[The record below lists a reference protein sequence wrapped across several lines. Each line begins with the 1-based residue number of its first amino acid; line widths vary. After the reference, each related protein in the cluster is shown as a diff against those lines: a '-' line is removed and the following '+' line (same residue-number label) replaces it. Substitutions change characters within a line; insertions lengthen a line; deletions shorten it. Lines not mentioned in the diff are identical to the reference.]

1 MQPTPLI
8 GREREITDISAL
20 LRRTDARLL
29 TLSGPGGTGKTR
41 LALQVAAELLDTDSP
56 ARLLQS
62 ASALEGEGLVRDG
75 AWFVNL
81 APISD
86 PTLVVPTI
94 AQTLGVK
101 EGGGYPLIESL
112 KDYLRERHL
121 LLLLD
126 NFEQVLSA
134 APLLA
139 ELLAAAPGLKILVTS
154 REVLH
159 LRGEKEFP
167 VPPLELPALQGPAP
181 IEALSQYAAVQLFIA
196 RALDVKPAFAVTNE
210 NAPAVA
216 EICVRLDGLPL
227 AIELAAARV
236 KLFAPEALL
245 ARLSNRLALLTGG
258 RRDVPARQQTL
269 RNTIAWSYNL
279 LDEGE
284 KKLFMRLSVFVA
296 GWTLEAAE
304 AVCTELKSENE
315 KVSNDDHRHFSIFHS
330 QFSILDGMASLMDKS
345 LLRQIESQDGE
356 PRFVM
361 LETVREYAL
370 ERLAASGE
378 DDLMHRRHAAYF
390 LALAQVA
397 EPKLRGPDQGMWLA
411 RLEVEHDNLRAVLR
425 WALDCLEIETGL
437 QLAGALFWFWYV
449 RNHYNE
455 GRAWLA
461 RLLALAASRG
471 AAARTRVKALHAAG
485 ALAYKQDDY
494 APAAALLEASLTLA
508 REVGDTPGIAASL
521 FQHGL
526 MAHDQGDYDRARG
539 LSEKSLLLCRELGDK
554 WGVAKSL
561 FYLGRV
567 AQRQGDY
574 DQAVVLLDESLALF
588 PKLGDKKNRALSLIA
603 LGSIAFEQG
612 NYGQTS
618 ALGAQSL
625 RLCRDLGYKWGMA
638 AGLEG
643 LAAVA
648 GVQSQPERAARLFG
662 AAMALRESIGATLP
676 PDEHPA
682 YERTLAA
689 TRAQLDE
696 ATFAAAWA
704 EGRAMTLEQAIAY
717 ALEGSAMDAEQPARA
732 AATSNNR
739 G

>member
-1 MQPTPLI
+1 
-8 GREREITDISAL
+8 
-20 LRRTDARLL
+20 
-29 TLSGPGGTGKTR
+29 
-41 LALQVAAELLDTDSP
+41 
-56 ARLLQS
+56 
-62 ASALEGEGLVRDG
+62 
-75 AWFVNL
+75 
-81 APISD
+81 
-86 PTLVVPTI
+86 
-94 AQTLGVK
+94 
-101 EGGGYPLIESL
+101 
-112 KDYLRERHL
+112 
-121 LLLLD
+121 
-126 NFEQVLSA
+126 
-134 APLLA
+134 
-139 ELLAAAPGLKILVTS
+139 
-154 REVLH
+154 
-159 LRGEKEFP
+159 
-167 VPPLELPALQGPAP
+167 VPPLALPTLQGSAP

-196 RALDVKPAFAVTNE
+196 RAQDVKPDFAVTNE

-227 AIELAAARV
+227 AIELAAARA
-236 KLFAPEALL
+236 KLFAPETLL

-258 RRDVPARQQTL
+258 PRDLPARQQTL

-284 KKLFMRLSVFVA
+284 KKLFARLSVFVG

-304 AVCTELKSENE
+304 AVCTELKSENQ
-315 KVSNDDHRHFSIFHS
+315 KLSNDDQQHSPIFNS
-330 QFSILDGMASLMDKS
+330 QFSILEGLISLMDKS

-378 DDLMHRRHAAYF
+378 DELMHRRHAAYF
-390 LALAQVA
+390 LALAELA
-397 EPKLRGPDQGMWLA
+397 KPKLHGPDQGMWLA
-411 RLEVEHDNLRAVLR
+411 RLEVEHDNLRAALR
-425 WALDCLEIETGL
+425 WALDFLEIETGL
-437 QLAGALFWFWYV
+437 RLAGALFWFWYV

-461 RLLALAASRG
+461 RLLVLATSRG
-471 AAARTRVKALHAAG
+471 AAAGTRVRALYAAG
-485 ALAYKQDDY
+485 ALAYKQDDS

-526 MAHDQGDYDRARG
+526 MAHDQGDYDRARALCEESLRLYREIG
-539 LSEKSLLLCRELGDK
+539 DKWGIASSLWNLGRVMQNQGNYEQATALYDETLIVWQESGDKRGMAFALNQQGLMAQYQGDYDRARALSEKSLLLFRELGDK

-574 DQAVVLLDESLALF
+574 DQAVVLLEESLELF

-603 LGSIAFEQG
+603 LGNIAFEQG
-612 NYGQTS
+612 NYGRTA

-638 AGLEG
+638 AGLEV

-648 GVQSQPERAARLFG
+648 GVQSQSERAARLFG
-662 AAMALRESIGATLP
+662 AAMALREIIGATLP

-704 EGRAMTLEQAIAY
+704 EGQAMSLEQAITM
-717 ALEGSAMDAEQPARA
+717 ALGASD
-732 AATSNNR
+732 
-739 G
+739 